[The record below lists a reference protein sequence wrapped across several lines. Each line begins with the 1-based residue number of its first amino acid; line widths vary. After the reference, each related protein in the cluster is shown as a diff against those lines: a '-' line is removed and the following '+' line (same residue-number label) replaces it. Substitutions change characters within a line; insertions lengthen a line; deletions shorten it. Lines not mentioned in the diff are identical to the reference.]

1 MASRKYIKF
10 GLRADKNLADLNN
23 PTTAIDNCLD
33 DLAFGSNVLGEKFTF
48 SSGDILPLR
57 SLITTDV
64 KDTINTTTGLPK
76 IFTDMEGSVLSY
88 NADLVPGSLVNGI
101 QSVQPQVTLQDH
113 ISRYKIVLG
122 DPPFVGGGAGPLID
136 YVDPTRITNFC
147 GDISNFEIELTPGTD
162 SEKDIIVGNRYIIL
176 TVGSTISAAQWD
188 QITGQNLSTSTGY
201 SNGYIFTCVRTVGD
215 VTSNADT
222 DAIVRDIST
231 PSGDFADVGD
241 DTFQSSLQS
250 NKVFTKINSSTHDS
264 IFLEDSTWPR
274 ETTYGQTPTL
284 EYEFNVHPSFN
295 TDKGL
300 IQINGY
306 LGGTYEQIVKTNGL
320 CVIEEDTLNNDT
332 WTFIAGTNTD
342 KIIPQG
348 NIILST
354 VSRSFT
360 EGTETVT
367 RDVTEVI
374 FENEE
379 DWKKIGKNMGY
390 TVIHTQSEPD
400 PTPGSNQYIDVTY
413 TLEGDIIETSA
424 GSTGNKIVLSQNLAK
439 TTVEDY
445 NNPGTYNEVTL
456 ADFYNGNAVS
466 QEAFASYV
474 IGGDT
479 IPEWR
484 NINFTV
490 PRGDFRT
497 KVRYTIW
504 WPDNPEVSNSDKVV
518 FIQSP
523 GNRGVD
529 QEAYYPEQVDIEF
542 LSQRFSY
549 PYFRDNKAS
558 VMRQRG
564 KTRIE
569 VDTKFVN
576 VYQRDVATSI
586 VTQSNHAFPD
596 LKSVFD
602 GGSDSEIRRVKVR
615 VFEGGRIRASERT
628 SRDITREDNTTY
640 TYNYTKYTD
649 SLVGAEEGDHIILS
663 KLNGSTREY
672 YAFQVQY
679 ARPMDQIKYE
689 GESSSRD
696 HRRYVDVDQD
706 IVSLT
711 GITGS
716 TLDNNSLVDAVIVKN
731 KGLVGIYKHGSSG
744 LEHLGNPLSNVSEGA
759 RSTRVSEVQP
769 DNILYKIEPD
779 SFDSTNTVNTVFDTH
794 KYGFR
799 VTSVGHENSIL
810 ATTSTIGVQ
819 HHPKAPAGE
828 QALTTTDG
836 IAVVYASRGL
846 EDNSTVEE
854 CTGVFGKEVAVNAS
868 VGTNIIV
875 LKDVD
880 GISAGQFVYFDGSI
894 PYDTDNMTVVRSVN
908 TGNNTIVL
916 ERSDDQSDALLT
928 ALLPIGVTVVFVPPT
943 AGTNNNGWD
952 KLNKE
957 YCIVPLNTA
966 PPWEGTTRGLES
978 PALTAIRDYGVM
990 AKELR
995 FVELSFV
1002 LPDVNIQEFDS
1013 FNTDLEKYIPVEYVP
1028 PVTG

>member
-33 DLAFGSNVLGEKFTF
+33 DLAFGNNVLGEKFTF

-64 KDTINTTTGLPK
+64 KDTVNPSTGLPK

-122 DPPFVGGGAGPLID
+122 DPPFVGGGSGPLID
-136 YVDPTRITNFC
+136 FIDPSRITDFC

-162 SEKDIIVGNRYIIL
+162 PDKDLIVGNRYRIL
-176 TVGSTISAAQWD
+176 TVGSTISSAQWD
-188 QITGQNLSTSTGY
+188 LITGQNLSASTGY

-215 VTSNADT
+215 VTTNSDT

-231 PSGDFADVGD
+231 PSGDFADAGSD
-241 DTFQSSLQS
+241 IFQSSLQS
-250 NKVFTKINSSTHDS
+250 NKVFTKVNSSVHDS
-264 IFLEDSTWPR
+264 IFLEDNTWPR
-274 ETTYGQTPTL
+274 ETIYGDIPTL
-284 EYEFNVHPSFN
+284 EYDFNIHPSFI

-306 LGGTYEQIVKTNGL
+306 LGGNYEQVVKTNGL
-320 CVIEEDTLNNDT
+320 CVVEEDPLDNGN
-332 WTFIAGTNTD
+332 WTFLAGTNTN

-348 NIILST
+348 DIILTT
-354 VSRSFT
+354 VSRSFQ
-360 EGTETVT
+360 EGSETVT
-367 RDVTEVI
+367 RNVTQVI

-379 DWKKIGKNMGY
+379 DWKKIGTGMNY
-390 TVIHTQSEPD
+390 TIVHTQSEAD

-413 TLEGDIIETSA
+413 TLEGDVMEKSA
-424 GSTGNKIVLSQNLAK
+424 GSNGNLIVLAQNLAE
-439 TTVEDY
+439 TTVTDY
-445 NNPGTYNEVTL
+445 NNPGSTLDVTL

-466 QEAFASYV
+466 QEAFASYI

-479 IPEWR
+479 YPTWR

-490 PRGDFRT
+490 PRTDFRT

-504 WPDNPEVSNSDKVV
+504 WPDKPEVANSKKVLFVQNNSNTSV
-518 FIQSP
+518 S
-523 GNRGVD
+523 
-529 QEAYYPEQVDIEF
+529 QESYYPEQVDTDF

-558 VMRQRG
+558 ILRQRG
-564 KTRIE
+564 KTKIE

-586 VTQSNHAFPD
+586 VTQSNHPFPD
-596 LKSVFD
+596 LKSSFD

-615 VFEGGRIRASERT
+615 VFEGGRIIASERDT
-628 SRDITREDNTTY
+628 RDITRSDGTTY
-640 TYNYTKYTD
+640 TYNYNRATD
-649 SLVGAEEGDHIILS
+649 SLVNAEEGDHIIIS
-663 KLNGSTREY
+663 KLDGSTRKY
-672 YAFQVQY
+672 YAFQIQFASVPQ
-679 ARPMDQIKYE
+679 QITYF
-689 GESSSRD
+689 GESGGRP

-711 GITGS
+711 GIVG
-716 TLDNNSLVDAVIVKN
+716 DYQNNDALVDAVIVKN

-744 LEHLGNPLSNVSEGA
+744 LEPLDNPFTNVSEGA
-759 RSTRVSEVQP
+759 RSTRVFEVQP

-779 SFDSTNTVNTVFDTH
+779 SFDETNTVNTVFDTH

-799 VTSVGHENSIL
+799 VTSVGHENDRL
-810 ATTSTIGVQ
+810 ATTSTIAVQ

-846 EDNSTVEE
+846 EDNSTIEE
-854 CTGVFGKEVAVNAS
+854 CTDVFGKEVAVNAS
-868 VGTNIIV
+868 AGTNQIT
-875 LKDVD
+875 LKDVN

-908 TGNNTIVL
+908 TGNNTITL
-916 ERSDDQSDALLT
+916 EGSDDQSDAMLT
-928 ALLPIGVTVVFVPPT
+928 TLLPIGVTVVFVPPT

-978 PALTAIRDYGVM
+978 PALTAVRDYGVM

-1013 FNTDLEKYIPVEYVP
+1013 FDTDLEKYIPVEYVP